1 MDYYLLITE
10 QRILKNRVQI
20 HDRCHLDYPY
30 ALLYLVKRYQLIV
43 KYYEINTENTNVAP
57 FLT

>member
-20 HDRCHLDYPY
+20 HEKCHLYYPY
-30 ALLYLVKRYQLIV
+30 ALLHLVKRYQLIV
-43 KYYEINTENTNVAP
+43 KYYQINTGNTNVAS